1 MQELNN
7 QWKRSISRSKIKPF
21 NRDDINIF
29 VYIIIIKNIA
39 GNPNNK
45 RFNKKNIR
53 KSVEYHI
60 NKKNRMY

>member
-29 VYIIIIKNIA
+29 VYFIIIKILQA
-39 GNPNNK
+39 ILITKGLI
-45 RFNKKNIR
+45 KKNIR
-53 KSVEYHI
+53 KSGEYQI
-60 NKKNRMY
+60 NKRNRMY